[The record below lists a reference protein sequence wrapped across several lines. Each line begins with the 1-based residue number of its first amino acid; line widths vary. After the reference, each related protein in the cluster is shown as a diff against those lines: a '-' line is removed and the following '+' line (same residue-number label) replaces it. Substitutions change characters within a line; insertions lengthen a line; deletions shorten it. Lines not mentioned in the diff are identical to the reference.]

1 MLLCAPQSLADL
13 VWELCVNA
21 SRKECVCEWFCFYGL
36 SSSGSLCSSPAA
48 QQSSVRDCPSHV
60 LLVLAGSQYPIFRCV
75 HRSTHEE
82 VPESYCDSSMKPTP
96 EEEPCNIFPC
106 PAL

>member
-1 MLLCAPQSLADL
+1 MGVDCSFWPLFTSTWVLLCVSTRARHSG
-13 VWELCVNA
+13 VW
-21 SRKECVCEWFCFYGL
+21 
-36 SSSGSLCSSPAA
+36 
-48 QQSSVRDCPSHV
+48 DCPSEV
-60 LLVLAGSQYPIFRCV
+60 LLVLAGSQFPIFRCV
-75 HRSTHEE
+75 HRNTHEE

>member
-1 MLLCAPQSLADL
+1 MNCSASVASLHNLDLCA
-13 VWELCVNA
+13 
-21 SRKECVCEWFCFYGL
+21 
-36 SSSGSLCSSPAA
+36 SPSQTDIAGA
-48 QQSSVRDCPSHV
+48 V
-60 LLVLAGSQYPIFRCV
+60 LLVFAGSQYPIFRCV
-75 HRSTHEE
+75 HRNTHEE